1 MDRYEH
7 FAPFYNA
14 LSGEWPVYAAGR
26 RAGIRALA
34 LCPGMNVLDL
44 GCGTG
49 LNFRSLLARVGPAGR
64 VIGVDGSAAMLK
76 QAQRTTSP
84 NVDLVHGDL
93 TSPLPALPRVDAAIS
108 TYVLSLIPSWR
119 TVWESAI
126 RPLGAGTRICIVD
139 MQRPTGAYRVLS
151 PLARAACAL
160 GGSNIDAHPWTI
172 VEEECDDVVSASAR
186 GGHLQIRAGTLR

>member
-14 LSGEWPVYAAGR
+14 LSGEWPVYSAGR
-26 RAGIRALA
+26 EAGIRALGLRA
-34 LCPGMNVLDL
+34 GMTVLDL

-49 LNFRSLLARVGPAGR
+49 LNFPGLLSGIGATGR
-64 VIGVDGSAAMLK
+64 VIGVDGSPAMLA
-76 QAQRTTSP
+76 QARRARGTG
-84 NVDLVHGDL
+84 VDLVCADL
-93 TSPLPALPRVDAAIS
+93 TSPLPGLPRVDAVIT
-108 TYVLSLIPSWR
+108 TYVLSLIPAWR
-119 TVWESAI
+119 MVWESVV
-126 RPLGAGTRICIVD
+126 RPLGRRTRVCIVD
-139 MQRPTGAYRVLS
+139 MQRPKGAYGLLS

-160 GGSNIDAHPWTI
+160 GGSDIDAHPWTV